1 MDEIIADYNAIN
13 GVTIQKDCA
22 AFEKPQVKK
31 PKTNYHSFENHT
43 KN

>member
-13 GVTIQKDCA
+13 GVTIQKGCA

-31 PKTNYHSFENHT
+31 NENELT
-43 KN
+43 QF